1 MTHEVFR
8 ADGGGLE
15 ARLGGETVRL
25 DPLGTGS
32 VRVRATRNARM
43 PERPSALLPAETPA
57 AEVGIAQDRATLRHG
72 RMLAEIGVRPPG
84 IAPML
89 ELSFRD
95 AETGA
100 VLTEEARPH
109 FLWPGTRHHLA
120 EAGDL
125 WRIEA
130 TFRAF
135 EEERFWGM
143 GQQQHGLLDQK
154 GCVID
159 LLQKNTEVVVPVL
172 MSSRGYGVVWNDPGT
187 GRVELGRNRTRWVM
201 EASAGLDYA
210 VMAGGDPAGCLREL
224 GRLVGRPPPMPDW
237 ALGFWQCKLRYRTQE
252 EVLEVARGFRDRG
265 IPLSCLVID
274 FFHWTR
280 MGEWRFDPDDFP
292 DPAAMVAELREMG
305 VRPMVSVW
313 PTVNVNAETY
323 SEMAAAGMIVGSDR
337 GAMDGSIFL
346 DRGSEERQPIQ
357 FYDATDPGARAFHW
371 ERVRAGYV
379 EHGIDAFWLD
389 ANEPEMYP
397 MHPGNLRYAAGEGRA
412 VTNAYPFEHQRGY
425 AEAFEAEGL
434 GEGLMLSRSAWVG
447 SQRFPVV
454 VWSGDVESSF
464 AALRRQV
471 VAGLNMAM
479 SGIAW
484 WTTDIGGFKGG
495 DVRDPAFHELL
506 MRWFQW
512 ATFCPVMRLHG
523 FRMDSMGDPRLGRDF
538 LAGGGPNEPWTFGP
552 QVEVVLRGLI
562 ETRERLRPYLERIMR
577 EATETGLPPMRPLL
591 VDHPD
596 DPDAHGVD
604 DAYML
609 GPDLLVAPVT
619 EADAISRRT
628 YLPAAAAWR
637 CAWTGEVRT
646 GWIEAGA
653 PRDRIPLFLKDG
665 AELPI
670 SA

>member
-1 MTHEVFR
+1 MIHDVLR
-8 ADGGGLE
+8 AEGGGIE
-15 ARLGGETVRL
+15 GRLHGETVRL
-25 DPLGTGS
+25 DPLGEGS

-43 PERPSALLPAETPA
+43 PERPSAFLPGIEAT
-57 AEVGIAQDRATLRHG
+57 AEVEIAGDRATLRHG
-72 RMLAEIGVRPPG
+72 RMRAEIRVERAAIEPFFV
-84 IAPML
+84 
-89 ELSFRD
+89 LSFRD
-95 AETGA
+95 AETGE

-130 TFRAF
+130 NFRAF
-135 EEERFWGM
+135 EGERFWGM
-143 GQQQHGLLDQK
+143 GQQQHGRLDQK

-187 GRVELGRNRTRWVM
+187 GRVELGMSRTRWVM

-224 GRLVGRPPPMPDW
+224 GRLTGRPPAMPDW
-237 ALGFWQCKLRYRTQE
+237 ALGFWQCKLRYSTQE

-292 DPAAMVAELREMG
+292 DPAAMVAELRGMG

-323 SEMAAAGMIVGSDR
+323 PEMAAAGMVVGSER

-346 DRGSEERQPIQ
+346 DRGTQERQPIR
-357 FYDATDPGARAFHW
+357 FYDATNPEARAFHW
-371 ERVRAGYV
+371 ERIRAGYV
-379 EHGIDAFWLD
+379 DHGIDAFWLD
-389 ANEPEMYP
+389 ADEPEMYP
-397 MHPGNLRYAAGEGRA
+397 MHPSNLRYHAGEGRA

-434 GEGLMLSRSAWVG
+434 TEGLMLSRSAWVG

-454 VWSGDVESSF
+454 VWSGDVASSF

-471 VAGLNMAM
+471 TAGLNMAM
-479 SGIAW
+479 SGIGW

-506 MRWFQW
+506 VRWFQW
-512 ATFCPVMRLHG
+512 GAFCPVMRLHG
-523 FRMDSMGDPRLGRDF
+523 FRMDSEGDPRLGRDF
-538 LAGGGPNEPWTFGP
+538 LAGGGPNEPWSFGP
-552 QVEVVLRGLI
+552 EVEAVLTSYIAL
-562 ETRERLRPYLERIMR
+562 RERLRPYLARIMA
-577 EATETGLPPMRPLL
+577 EASETGLPPMRPLL
-591 VDHPD
+591 VDHPGC
-596 DPDAHGVD
+596 AEARSVD
-604 DAYML
+604 DAFML

-619 EADAISRRT
+619 EAGATSRGVL
-628 YLPAAAAWR
+628 LPEGSEWR
-637 CAWTGEVRT
+637 CAWTGERRE
-646 GWIEAGA
+646 GRIEADA
-653 PRDRIPLFLKDG
+653 PLERIPLFLKDG

-670 SA
+670 AG